1 MRTKKSYL
9 SVFVVVAL
17 LMALCS
23 SVGSAAAS
31 PQESNMQSYV
41 DAMQPGWNLGNTFDS
56 FNTNVPN
63 NGDETSWGN
72 PLVTKEFIK
81 EIRKQG
87 FKSIRIPI
95 TWDERM
101 GGAPDYT
108 INPDWMDRVQQVVDW
123 SLQEGLYVM
132 INLHHDSWMWIGQA
146 PDNHDAV
153 LAKYNAIWTQVANRF
168 KNHSDK
174 LMFESINEPKFDNV
188 DVATQHAFLDE
199 FNKSFFH
206 IVRASGGENDVRP
219 LVLPTLNTNNSQE
232 HVDSL
237 ASTIADL
244 NDPNLIATVHFYG
257 FWPFSVNIAG
267 FPKLEELTI
276 NDINTM
282 VNNVTTSFVSKGIPV
297 VIGEFG
303 LLGWDAVP
311 FKTPL
316 SEGVTEHG
324 EMLKFFE
331 YFTSL
336 CVENKLALMLW
347 DNGGRFD
354 RRTLQWDDPELYNQ
368 IMAGLKGRS
377 STGESDLI
385 FIGKDAP
392 AQDTVVPLHL
402 NGNVLTTIKL
412 GNVELMAGTDY
423 VLNGEDLTLK
433 ASFLSGLTE
442 SAELGEVAVLKAQF
456 NKGADWNFHVMYN
469 DTPVLQSVV
478 GTTDNFAIP
487 TAFNGD
493 RLATMEAV
501 YAAGGNAG
509 PHNWTSFKEFA
520 RTFKPTYAANEISL
534 TQGFFNEVN
543 DGTVILKFH
552 FWSGAIIEYTITKN
566 GTSIT
571 GTAS

>member
-1 MRTKKSYL
+1 MRAKKSYL
-9 SVFVVVAL
+9 SALLVIAL
-17 LMALCS
+17 LMALFP

-31 PQESNMQSYV
+31 PKETKMQSYV
-41 DAMQPGWNLGNTFDS
+41 SAMQPGWNLGNTFDS
-56 FNTNVPN
+56 FNTNAPN

-95 TWDERM
+95 TWSGRM

-108 INPDWMDRVQQVVDW
+108 INPAWMDRVQQVVDW

-132 INLHHDSWMWIGQA
+132 INIHHDSWMWISKA
-146 PDNHDAV
+146 PENHDAV
-153 LAKYNAIWTQVANRF
+153 LAQYNAIWTQVSDRF

-174 LMFESINEPKFDNV
+174 LMFESVNEPFFDNV

-199 FNKSFFH
+199 LNTSFFH
-206 IVRASGGENDVRP
+206 IVRASGGKNDVRP
-219 LVLPTLNTNNSQE
+219 LVLPTLFTNNSQE

-244 NDPNLIATVHFYG
+244 NDPNLIATIHFYG

-276 NDINTM
+276 NDIDTM
-282 VNNVTTSFVSKGIPV
+282 ANNVYNTFVSKGIPV

-303 LLGWDAVP
+303 LLGWDATP
-311 FKTPL
+311 FKSPF
-316 SEGVTEHG
+316 SEGVPEHG
-324 EMLKFFE
+324 EMLKFLE
-331 YFTSL
+331 YFTYKSI
-336 CVENKLALMLW
+336 ENKLTLMLW

-354 RRTLQWDDPELYNQ
+354 RRTLQWNDPELYDL
-368 IMAGLKGRS
+368 IMASLKSRS
-377 STGESDLI
+377 ATAESDLI
-385 FIGKDAP
+385 FVRKDVL
-392 AQDTVVPLHL
+392 AQDTVMPLNL
-402 NGNVLTTIKL
+402 NGNVLTSITL
-412 GNVELMAGTDY
+412 GDYELMEGTDY
-423 VLNGEDLTLK
+423 ALNGEDLTLK
-433 ASFLSGLTE
+433 ASFLANLTE

-456 NKGADWNFHVMYN
+456 NKGADWTFYVMYN
-469 DTPVLQSVV
+469 DTPVLQNVE
-478 GTTDNFAIP
+478 GTTANFAIP

-501 YAAGGNAG
+501 YAEGGNAG

-520 RTFKPTYAANEISL
+520 RTFKPSYATNEITL
-534 TQGFFNEVN
+534 TQSFFNEVN

>member
-1 MRTKKSYL
+1 MRAKKSYL
-9 SVFVVVAL
+9 SALLVIAL
-17 LMALCS
+17 LMAMFP

-31 PQESNMQSYV
+31 PKETKMQSYV
-41 DAMQPGWNLGNTFDS
+41 SAMQPGWNLGNTFDS
-56 FNTNVPN
+56 FNTNAPN

-95 TWDERM
+95 TWSGRM

-108 INPDWMDRVQQVVDW
+108 INPAWMDRVQQVVDW

-132 INLHHDSWMWIGQA
+132 INIHHDSWMWISKA
-146 PDNHDAV
+146 PENHDAV
-153 LAKYNAIWTQVANRF
+153 LAQYNAIWTQVSDRF

-174 LMFESINEPKFDNV
+174 LMFESVNEPFFDNV

-199 FNKSFFH
+199 FNTSFFH
-206 IVRASGGENDVRP
+206 IVRASGGKNDVRP
-219 LVLPTLNTNNSQE
+219 LMLPTLFTNNSQE

-244 NDPNLIATVHFYG
+244 NDPNLIATIHFYG

-276 NDINTM
+276 NDIDTM
-282 VNNVTTSFVSKGIPV
+282 ANNVYNTFVSKGIPV

-303 LLGWDAVP
+303 LLGWDATP
-311 FKTPL
+311 FKSPF
-316 SEGVTEHG
+316 SEGVPEHG
-324 EMLKFFE
+324 EMLKFLE
-331 YFTSL
+331 YFTYKSI
-336 CVENKLALMLW
+336 ENKLTLMLW

-354 RRTLQWDDPELYNQ
+354 RRTLQWNDPELYDL
-368 IMAGLKGRS
+368 IMASLKSRS
-377 STGESDLI
+377 ATAESDLI
-385 FIGKDAP
+385 FVRKDVL
-392 AQDTVVPLHL
+392 AQDTVMPLNL
-402 NGNVLTTIKL
+402 NGNVLTSITL
-412 GNVELMAGTDY
+412 GDYELMEGTDY
-423 VLNGEDLTLK
+423 ALNGEDLTLK
-433 ASFLSGLTE
+433 ASFLANLTE

-456 NKGADWNFHVMYN
+456 NKGADWTFYVMYN
-469 DTPVLQSVV
+469 DTPVLQNVE
-478 GTTDNFAIP
+478 GTTANFAIP

-501 YAAGGNAG
+501 YAEGGNAG

-520 RTFKPTYAANEISL
+520 RTFKPSYATNEITL
-534 TQGFFNEVN
+534 TQSFFNEVN

-552 FWSGAIIEYTITKN
+552 FWSGVIKL
-566 GTSIT
+566 
-571 GTAS
+571 

>member
-282 VNNVTTSFVSKGIPV
+282 INNVTTSFVSKGIPV

-311 FKTPL
+311 FKTPF
-316 SEGVTEHG
+316 SEGVPEHG
-324 EMLKFFE
+324 EMLKFIE
-331 YFTSL
+331 YFTSK

-368 IMAGLKGRS
+368 FMASLKGRS

-478 GTTDNFAIP
+478 GTTNNFAIP

-520 RTFKPTYAANEISL
+520 RSFKPTYAANEISL

>member
-282 VNNVTTSFVSKGIPV
+282 INNVTTSFVSKGIPV

-311 FKTPL
+311 FKTPF
-316 SEGVTEHG
+316 SEGVPEHG
-324 EMLKFFE
+324 EMLKFIE
-331 YFTSL
+331 YFTSK

-368 IMAGLKGRS
+368 FMASLKGRS

-442 SAELGEVAVLKAQF
+442 FAELGEVAVLKAQF

-478 GTTDNFAIP
+478 GTTNNFAIP

-520 RTFKPTYAANEISL
+520 RSFKPTYAANEISL

>member
-1 MRTKKSYL
+1 MRAKKSYL
-9 SVFVVVAL
+9 SVFLVVAL

-31 PQESNMQSYV
+31 PKESKMQSYV

-56 FNTNVPN
+56 FNTSAPN

-72 PLVTKEFIK
+72 PIVTKDFLK

-95 TWDERM
+95 TWDGRM

-108 INPDWMDRVQQVVDW
+108 INPDWMDRVQEVVDW

-132 INLHHDSWMWIGQA
+132 INLHHDNWMWIGQA

-153 LAKYNAIWTQVANRF
+153 LAKYNAIWTQVADRF

-188 DVATQHAFLDE
+188 DVATQHTFLDE

-206 IVRASGGENDVRP
+206 IVRASGGTNDVRP
-219 LVLPTLNTNNSQE
+219 LVLPTLNTNHSQE

-237 ASTIADL
+237 VSTIADL

-282 VNNVTTSFVSKGIPV
+282 INNVTTSFVSKGIPV

-303 LLGWDAVP
+303 LLGWDSVP

-423 VLNGEDLTLK
+423 VLNGEDLKLK

-478 GTTDNFAIP
+478 GTTANFAIP

-493 RLATMEAV
+493 RIATMEAV

-534 TQGFFNEVN
+534 TQYFFNEVN

-571 GTAS
+571 GTSS